1 VARRAAGDLATHR
14 PAGDRTKEGRII
26 VTTTPQKLQ
35 IPRSL
40 RRFNAVY
47 PACKI
52 TVEWLLALLS
62 LVLLAP
68 FLAAAAILVKVSS
81 GGPALYSQTRLGK
94 GGRTYR
100 VYKIRT
106 MVHQAEAHTGAVWAA
121 QNDPRVTPIGRFLR
135 DAHLDELPQL
145 WNILRGE
152 MSLIGPR
159 PERPEIATQLE
170 TLLPDYRQRLLVRPG
185 LTGLAQLRLPADSN
199 VIGVRRKLS
208 CDLYYVRRQGFRLDL
223 RIAVSTLFYLLG
235 RLSKSVS
242 EMLIR
247 SHGAEADHGRDADNV
262 SQDHA
267 DRAAPLRLRLPR
279 VRSSQRGAAE
289 PAVIEGVKAA

>member
-1 VARRAAGDLATHR
+1 M
-14 PAGDRTKEGRII
+14 
-26 VTTTPQKLQ
+26 PQKLQ

-106 MVHQAEAHTGAVWAA
+106 MVHQAEAQTGAVWAA
-121 QNDPRVTPIGRFLR
+121 QDDPRVTPIGRFLR

-159 PERPEIATQLE
+159 PERPEIAEQLE

-208 CDLYYVRRQGFRLDL
+208 CDLYYVHRQGFLLDF

-242 EMLIR
+242 ELLIR
-247 SHGAEADHGRDADNV
+247 SHGAEADHGRDAGNA
-262 SQDHA
+262 SETHARQDG
-267 DRAAPLRLRLPR
+267 PLRLRLPR
-279 VRSSQRGAAE
+279 VRSSPRDAE
-289 PAVIEGVKAA
+289 PAIEGVKAA